1 MLGKDRNW
9 TVTEE
14 SAQSPLQKQ
23 NFGGSS
29 QKLCKS
35 R

>member
-9 TVTEE
+9 AETEE
-14 SAQSPLQKQ
+14 SAKSPLQKQ
-23 NFGGSS
+23 NFGSSS